1 MTITQP
7 AAVPQGRYFPS
18 RIALIAAGELV
29 FIAVLLRLS
38 NSPAFFAAAIACSL
52 GAIQLG
58 IVLINR
64 FEANTRQ
71 IRKIARKAEF
81 SSQAVLIT
89 DPQGRIKWTNPR
101 FTRLTGF
108 YLSEIAGKT
117 FGMIQHGQET
127 KPRSVEAIRQ
137 HMRVGEPFD
146 VEVLVYNRT
155 GETLWVSSVG
165 EPIFN
170 TYNQLTHYVITQT
183 CSEISDWRL
192 EDLAGM
198 SPVQTEI
205 QMHEST
211 PTPSDSDS
219 NIASDLVQS
228 LTRRLESLS
237 ENDDRRQLQN
247 IVDKIKTKVDQCV
260 EALPKV
266 AADKARNQS
275 ANQQNEG

>member
-1 MTITQP
+1 
-7 AAVPQGRYFPS
+7 
-18 RIALIAAGELV
+18 
-29 FIAVLLRLS
+29 
-38 NSPAFFAAAIACSL
+38 
-52 GAIQLG
+52 
-58 IVLINR
+58 
-64 FEANTRQ
+64 
-71 IRKIARKAEF
+71 
-81 SSQAVLIT
+81 
-89 DPQGRIKWTNPR
+89 
-101 FTRLTGF
+101 
-108 YLSEIAGKT
+108 
-117 FGMIQHGQET
+117 
-127 KPRSVEAIRQ
+127 
-137 HMRVGEPFD
+137 
-146 VEVLVYNRT
+146 
-155 GETLWVSSVG
+155 
-165 EPIFN
+165 
-170 TYNQLTHYVITQT
+170 
-183 CSEISDWRL
+183 
-192 EDLAGM
+192 M